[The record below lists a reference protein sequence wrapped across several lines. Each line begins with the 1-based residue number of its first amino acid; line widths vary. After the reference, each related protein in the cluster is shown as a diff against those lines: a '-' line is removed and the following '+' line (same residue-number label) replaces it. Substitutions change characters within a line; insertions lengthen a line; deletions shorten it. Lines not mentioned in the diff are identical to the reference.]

1 MTDVSEL
8 ESWIAHAED
17 DYGSAKRLIRGKRP
31 FLYSACFH
39 AQQCAEKYMKALLI
53 FKDQDFPKVHDL
65 STLND
70 LCGSA
75 GILIGIDDIL
85 LEILSGY
92 AVRTR
97 YPGDEP
103 NLEEAREAIAIAKT
117 IRRFARRFL
126 GLEK

>member
-1 MTDVSEL
+1 
-8 ESWIAHAED
+8 
-17 DYGSAKRLIRGKRP
+17 
-31 FLYSACFH
+31 
-39 AQQCAEKYMKALLI
+39 MKALLI